1 MSDTPPIRDEA
12 AMADILASIRRI
24 VKEEETRVTMTS
36 AAPPGPQGEILELTE
51 AMRVDAETAQEP
63 VDAPPKVATLSPLHV
78 EPLHTSEGATPNALA
93 QSQAAPPSL
102 LPTREG
108 SDADSPAPAAN
119 PSPAQPAQTPSAPNA
134 SEIDVDLSD
143 LPIDEAQVAD
153 IVRAVLRE
161 ELRGDLGRA
170 ISRKIRDISREEI
183 ARAFEEF
190 ASEE

>member
-12 AMADILASIRRI
+12 AMADVLASIRRI
-24 VKEEETRVTMTS
+24 VKEEENRVTMLS

-63 VDAPPKVATLSPLHV
+63 VDARPEATPTSPLH
-78 EPLHTSEGATPNALA
+78 SEALGASQDAAPDALA
-93 QSQAAPPSL
+93 QSQPAPPSPR
-102 LPTREG
+102 PTLEG
-108 SDADSPAPAAN
+108 PDADSPAPAAKA
-119 PSPAQPAQTPSAPNA
+119 SQAHPAQTPSAPNA

-143 LPIDEAQVAD
+143 LPIDEAQIAD